1 MNYEFDVKSLTAK
14 VINFKDCT
22 EKNIIV
28 PDRIL
33 YEGRDYVVTEIGDR
47 SFKEC
52 TSIQSIVIP
61 SSVIKI
67 GEFAF
72 SGCRSL
78 QDIVIPAS
86 VTEIG
91 NGAFD
96 GCTAL
101 QSIEI
106 PASVKKNGAY
116 AFYGCTDLQ
125 SIVVSANN
133 PVYDSR
139 DNSNAIIEIK
149 SNKLVV
155 GCRMTVIP
163 ESITEIGNN
172 AFSGCSTLRY
182 INIPESVKRIWGYA
196 FSGLKNLKSIAILNL
211 APPEYAESEYDIP
224 DCYPPCLY
232 VECFDINIAKCT
244 LYIPQEAVEKYS
256 TREPW
261 CNFREIKGLEY
272 NSFYQNGSKYID
284 KTIFQ

>member
-33 YEGRDYVVTEIGDR
+33 YEGRDYVVTEIGDQ

-61 SSVIKI
+61 SSVMKI

-91 NGAFD
+91 NGAFY

-106 PASVKKNGAY
+106 PASVTEFGVR
-116 AFYGCTDLQ
+116 AFKGCTALQ
-125 SIVVSANN
+125 SIN
-133 PVYDSR
+133 
-139 DNSNAIIEIK
+139 
-149 SNKLVV
+149 
-155 GCRMTVIP
+155 IP
-163 ESITEIGNN
+163 ESVTEIEFEVFNGCSALQSIDIPASVTEIGYE
-172 AFSGCSTLRY
+172 AFKDCSALRY

-196 FSGLKNLKSIAILNL
+196 FSGLENLKSIAILNL
-211 APPEYAESEYDIP
+211 VPPEYAESEYDIP